1 MKLKQAL
8 NGLRMMGNNHYT
20 QLSLFLVYI
29 WINFRWYTTSISIDE
44 VKHFW
49 NRTDVQLLVLHLLC
63 FIALALFY
71 LRNASNDVKQ
81 VCITIVIP
89 MYIA

>member
-1 MKLKQAL
+1 
-8 NGLRMMGNNHYT
+8 MMGNNHYT
-20 QLSLFLVYI
+20 QLSLFSVYI
-29 WINFRWYTTSISIDE
+29 WINVRWFSDSIADAE
-44 VKHFW
+44 TERDHFW
-49 NRTDVQLLVLHLLC
+49 NRTDFQLLMLHLLC